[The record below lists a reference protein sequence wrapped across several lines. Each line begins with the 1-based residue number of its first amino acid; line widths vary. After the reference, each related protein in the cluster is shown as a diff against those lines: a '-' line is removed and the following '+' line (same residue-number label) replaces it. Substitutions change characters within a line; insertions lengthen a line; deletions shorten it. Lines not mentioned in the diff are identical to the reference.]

1 MNIQESKK
9 LEKKICVILS
19 KYIRKNEKI
28 ILGVSG
34 GPDSVFLFEM
44 LKMIPCKI
52 IVTHLDHSLRK
63 ESAKEAN
70 FVKKISEN
78 FIFEWKKVDIKRKAK
93 INKEG
98 LEESGRQARY
108 EFLLETTQ
116 KHQSRLILTAHHA
129 DDNLETIIFNFIRGS
144 SLEGLCG
151 ISEFEKIS
159 EKVSLLRP
167 LLGISKREILD
178 YLKFKKI
185 SFCIDKSNEDTV
197 HSRNFI
203 RHIVIPKMQKIN
215 PSLVETVSGNIENL
229 KEINDF
235 LKNISKSW
243 IKAHIS
249 GKNPKRFSAKNFKK
263 LDPGLQKS
271 ILLELY
277 KEINGTSKNLEKI
290 HLQEAIELINK
301 NIGNKKKKFGTLTL
315 SLKNNIVDI
324 IK

>member
-9 LEKKICVILS
+9 LEKKSYLILS
-19 KYIRKNEKI
+19 KHIKKNEKI

-34 GPDSVFLFEM
+34 GPDSVFLLEM

-52 IVTHLDHSLRK
+52 IVTHLNHNLRK
-63 ESAKEAN
+63 ESVKETN

-78 FIFEWKKVDIKRKAK
+78 LVFEGKKIDIKRKAR

-108 EFLLETTQ
+108 EFFLETAQ
-116 KHQSRLILTAHHA
+116 KHKSRLILTAHHA

-151 ISEFEKIS
+151 IGEFEKIS

-167 LLGISKREILD
+167 LLAISKREILD

-185 SFCIDKSNEDTV
+185 PFCIDKSNEDTV

-229 KEINDF
+229 KEINSF
-235 LKNISKSW
+235 LKNTSKNW

-249 GKNPKRFSAKNFKK
+249 GKNPKQFSVKNFKK
-263 LDPGLQKS
+263 LDPSIQKS
-271 ILLELY
+271 VLLEIY
-277 KEINGTSKNLEKI
+277 KEINGTGKNIEKI